1 MRLPPVLLVA
11 RRFSGW
17 IAAAMC
23 VSAAVLVWVGYR
35 SVHQWKDAAAAA
47 ALSRAQTAA
56 DLLASAVT
64 HDMRGVQQ
72 VVLASADRDGLV
84 GAQPIDL
91 LPIIGSAFARYPY
104 PEAFFSWRAD
114 AAPETVSFYTRSDR
128 PPAWIPDISER
139 KLAPVVLAN
148 NGTVARQ
155 LMSRVD
161 EDGRL
166 CKRLSV
172 FDIQIGNIAYQGVAA
187 IAYGSNPC
195 DRVTGVLGF
204 LVDMSW
210 VRRSYFNDLAE
221 QITQLA
227 GGSGARLLVFDE
239 QHTLIA
245 GEGGRLSAIATRSFP
260 LAFFDP
266 LTVEF
271 DPPHDLRVRTWTAA
285 AAASDDPALVAAE
298 GGAQRTLVID
308 AALSF
313 VLVVAMFITAQAA
326 RASVDLSEMR
336 SDLVSTVTHELKTPI
351 SNIRA
356 INETLASG
364 KGDSVMS
371 REYAELAVSEAK
383 RLGRLIDNLL
393 AYARITDVTDAY
405 FFESVSVEHVVGVV
419 LAELRGQLQ
428 QAKFTVDVDIPAE
441 LPDVRADPTA
451 LGLVLSNV
459 IDNAIRYSTVNRQIR
474 ITATVSRACVA
485 VDVMDRGIGIPAD
498 ELSRVTRKFFRGRS
512 SHIGGSGLGLAIVER
527 LVRAHDGS
535 LDIQSVVGT
544 GTTVRITLRRWEQA

>member
-474 ITATVSRACVA
+474 ITATVSGACVA

>member
-1 MRLPPVLLVA
+1 
-11 RRFSGW
+11 
-17 IAAAMC
+17 
-23 VSAAVLVWVGYR
+23 
-35 SVHQWKDAAAAA
+35 
-47 ALSRAQTAA
+47 
-56 DLLASAVT
+56 
-64 HDMRGVQQ
+64 
-72 VVLASADRDGLV
+72 
-84 GAQPIDL
+84 
-91 LPIIGSAFARYPY
+91 
-104 PEAFFSWRAD
+104 
-114 AAPETVSFYTRSDR
+114 VSFYTRSDR

-474 ITATVSRACVA
+474 ITATVSGACVA